1 MAKIEEE
8 TSTKIVGVTF
18 NNRQALVRNLVGG
31 ERLELVREPEN
42 PHDRQPAGISN
53 AVAVMDG
60 NDHLGYIGRELACDL
75 AREMDDGI
83 LFEAFVSS
91 VTGGGYDSS
100 GNRRSYGA
108 NIRVKRL
115 GKKYH
120 G

>member
-18 NNRQALVRNLVGG
+18 DNRQALVRNLVGG
-31 ERLELVREPEN
+31 ERLELVREPGN
-42 PHDRQPAGISN
+42 PHDCN

-60 NDHLGYIGRELACDL
+60 NDHLGYIGRELARGL
-75 AREMDDGI
+75 AREMDDGV

-100 GNRRSYGA
+100 DNRRSYGA
-108 NIRVKRL
+108 NIRIKRL
-115 GKKYH
+115 GKEDRE
-120 G
+120 

>member
-18 NNRQALVRNLVGG
+18 DNRQALVRNLVGG
-31 ERLELVREPEN
+31 DRLELVREPGN
-42 PHDRQPAGISN
+42 PCDCN

-60 NDHLGYIGRELACDL
+60 NDHLGYIGRELAYGL
-75 AREMDDGI
+75 AREMDDGV

-100 GNRRSYGA
+100 DNRRSYGA
-108 NIRVKRL
+108 NIRIKRL
-115 GKKYH
+115 GKEDRE
-120 G
+120 

>member
-31 ERLELVREPEN
+31 ERLELVREPRN
-42 PHDRQPAGISN
+42 PHDCN

-60 NDHLGYIGRELACDL
+60 NDHLGYIGRELARGL
-75 AREMDDGI
+75 AREMDDGV
-83 LFEAFVSS
+83 LFEVFVSS

-115 GKKYH
+115 GKENH